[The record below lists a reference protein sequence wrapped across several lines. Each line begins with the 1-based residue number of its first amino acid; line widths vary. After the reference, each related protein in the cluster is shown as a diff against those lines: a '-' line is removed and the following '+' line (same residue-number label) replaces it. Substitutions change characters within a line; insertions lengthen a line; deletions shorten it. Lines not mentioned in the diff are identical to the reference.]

1 MVMVQK
7 ADIILE
13 ARGLRKVFNTGGAG
27 LEVLKGVDLVVR
39 AGELVAVMGESGVG
53 KSTLLHL
60 LGTLDLPTAGQLRI
74 AGTDVLN
81 LGDQALS
88 RFRNR
93 HIGFVF
99 QFHYLLPEFTALE
112 NVLLPAR
119 VAGVDRR
126 KEVLELMD
134 FVGLADRLHHR
145 PGALSG
151 GECQRVAMVRA
162 LVTQPLVVLADEPS
176 GNLDERT
183 SESLHQ
189 LLAELARERGQAFVV
204 MTHDRKLAQSM
215 DRRGR
220 IEAGVLQMEG
230 GAT

>member
-1 MVMVQK
+1 MVQK

-145 PGALSG
+145 PGSLSG

-176 GNLDERT
+176 GNLDERA

-230 GAT
+230 GAP